1 MSTTIAPP
9 RAPLDW
15 ARLAD
20 RSLTLWIPVTLFLV
34 FTLFPIYWLVNSS
47 LKPASELFTFPP
59 RYWPDAP
66 TLVNYWKAITETRL
80 GVLYL
85 NSVIVATLT
94 CLVLFG
100 LIVFAGYAMARFD
113 FRGRTTLIVLFLL
126 GQVLPHVVMLIP
138 AFVLLRHLG
147 ILDTRFS
154 LVLVYVT
161 ILLPF
166 SVMTMRSFY
175 QSIPKE
181 LEEAALID
189 GCNRVTALFRVV
201 LPAAMPGL
209 VATTIYGFINAWN
222 ELIFAVI
229 LISSPRLQTLPV
241 GLMSLSDEMRTEYGL
256 MLATAV
262 LALIPSLVLFGYI
275 QRFLTG
281 GLAAGAVKG

>member
-1 MSTTIAPP
+1 MARRRSRTLDRALTIGA
-9 RAPLDW
+9 
-15 ARLAD
+15 
-20 RSLTLWIPVTLFLV
+20 PVTFFLS

-47 LKPASELFTFPP
+47 LKPAGELFTFPP

-66 TLVNYWKAITETRL
+66 TLANYVKAMVETRL
-80 GVLYL
+80 GALYV
-85 NSVIVATLT
+85 NSAIVASVT
-94 CLVLFG
+94 CLVLFA

-138 AFVLLRHLG
+138 AFVLLKFFGL
-147 ILDTRFS
+147 LDTRAS
-154 LVLVYVT
+154 LVLVYVV

-166 SVMTMRSFY
+166 SVMTMRGFY
-175 QSIPKE
+175 QSIPRD
-181 LEEAALID
+181 LEEAAMID
-189 GCNRVTALFRVV
+189 GCSRVGALFRVV
-201 LPAAMPGL
+201 LPAVMPGL

-229 LISSPRLQTLPV
+229 LISSPKLQTLPV

-262 LALIPSLVLFGYI
+262 LALIPSLLLFGYI

-281 GLAAGAVKG
+281 GLSAGAVKG

>member
-1 MSTTIAPP
+1 MRRLLDRALTIGVPVAFF
-9 RAPLDW
+9 
-15 ARLAD
+15 
-20 RSLTLWIPVTLFLV
+20 LT

-47 LKPASELFTFPP
+47 LKPAAELFTFPP
-59 RYWPDAP
+59 KYWPDAP
-66 TLVNYWKAITETRL
+66 TLANYTKALFGTRL
-80 GVLYL
+80 GALYV
-85 NSVIVATLT
+85 NSLAVATLT
-94 CLVLFG
+94 CLGLFV

-113 FRGRTTLIVLFLL
+113 FKGRTTLIVLFLL

-138 AFVLLRHLG
+138 AFVLLKFFGL
-147 ILDTRFS
+147 LDTRAS
-154 LVLVYVT
+154 LVIVYIV

-166 SVMTMRSFY
+166 SVMTMRGFY
-175 QSIPKE
+175 QSIPRD

-189 GCNRVTALFRVV
+189 GCSRVGALFRVV
-201 LPAAMPGL
+201 LPAALPGL

-229 LISSPRLQTLPV
+229 LIASPKLQTLPV

-262 LALIPSLVLFGYI
+262 LALVPSLALFGYI

-281 GLAAGAVKG
+281 GLSAGAVKG

>member
-1 MSTTIAPP
+1 MMREKLDRLLTIG
-9 RAPLDW
+9 L
-15 ARLAD
+15 
-20 RSLTLWIPVTLFLV
+20 PVALFLV

-47 LKPASELFTFPP
+47 LKPAAELFTFPP
-59 RYWPDAP
+59 KYWPDAP
-66 TLVNYWKAITETRL
+66 TLANYTKALFGTRL
-80 GVLYL
+80 GALYV
-85 NSVIVATLT
+85 NSLIVATLT
-94 CLVLFG
+94 CLALFV

-113 FRGRTTLIVLFLL
+113 FRGRTTLVVLFLL

-138 AFVLLRHLG
+138 AFVLLRFLG
-147 ILDTRFS
+147 LLDTRAS
-154 LVLVYVT
+154 LVLVYIV

-166 SVMTMRSFY
+166 SVMTMRGFY
-175 QSIPKE
+175 QSIPRD
-181 LEEAALID
+181 LEEAAMID
-189 GCNRVTALFRVV
+189 GCSRVGALFRVV
-201 LPAAMPGL
+201 LPAALPGL

-229 LISSPRLQTLPV
+229 LIASPKLQTLPV

-262 LALIPSLVLFGYI
+262 LALIPSLALFGYI

>member
-1 MSTTIAPP
+1 MTSPERSRDFTHALDRALTIG
-9 RAPLDW
+9 L
-15 ARLAD
+15 
-20 RSLTLWIPVTLFLV
+20 PVTLFLV

-47 LKPASELFTFPP
+47 LKPAAELFTFPP
-59 RYWPDAP
+59 KYWPDAP
-66 TLVNYWKAITETRL
+66 TLANFGNALFETRL
-80 GVLYL
+80 GALYL
-85 NSVIVATLT
+85 NSLIVATLT
-94 CLVLFG
+94 CLALFA

-113 FRGRTTLIVLFLL
+113 FRGRTTLVVLFLL

-138 AFVLLRHLG
+138 AFVLLKWVGL
-147 ILDTRFS
+147 LDTRAS
-154 LVLVYVT
+154 LVLVYVA

-166 SVMTMRSFY
+166 SVMTMRGFY
-175 QSIPKE
+175 QSIPRD
-181 LEEAALID
+181 LEEAAMID
-189 GCNRVTALFRVV
+189 GCSRVGALFRVV
-201 LPAAMPGL
+201 LPAALPGL

-229 LISSPRLQTLPV
+229 LIASPRLQTLPV

-262 LALIPSLVLFGYI
+262 LALVPSLALFGYI

>member
-1 MSTTIAPP
+1 MKP
-9 RAPLDW
+9 RRDYA
-15 ARLAD
+15 
-20 RSLTLWIPVTLFLV
+20 RSLDRLLTIGLPVTLFLV

-47 LKPASELFTFPP
+47 LKPAAELFTFPP
-59 RYWPDAP
+59 KYWPDAP
-66 TLVNYWKAITETRL
+66 TLVNYTKAMFETRL
-80 GVLYL
+80 GALYL

-94 CLVLFG
+94 CLALFV

-113 FRGRTTLIVLFLL
+113 FRGRTTLIVMFLL
-126 GQVLPHVVMLIP
+126 GQVLPHVVMLVP
-138 AFVLLRHLG
+138 AFVLLRFLG
-147 ILDTRFS
+147 LLDTRFA
-154 LVLVYVT
+154 LILVYVV

-166 SVMTMRSFY
+166 SVMTMRGFY
-175 QSIPKE
+175 QSIPVE
-181 LEEAALID
+181 LEEAAMID
-189 GCNRVTALFRVV
+189 GCSRVTALFRVV
-201 LPAAMPGL
+201 LPAAVPGL

-229 LISSPRLQTLPV
+229 LIASPKLQTLPV

-262 LALIPSLVLFGYI
+262 LALIPSLALFGYI

>member
-1 MSTTIAPP
+1 MTRSA
-9 RAPLDW
+9 RRRLDRW
-15 ARLAD
+15 
-20 RSLTLWIPVTLFLV
+20 LTLRLPVAFFLA

-66 TLVNYWKAITETRL
+66 TIGNYARAMFETRL
-80 GVLYL
+80 GTLYL
-85 NSVIVATLT
+85 NSALVATLT
-94 CLVLFG
+94 CALLFA
-100 LIVFAGYAMARFD
+100 LIIFAGYAMARFN
-113 FRGRTTLIVLFLL
+113 FHGRAALVTLFLL

-138 AFVLLRHLG
+138 AFVLLKFFGL
-147 ILDTRFS
+147 LDTRAS
-154 LVLVYVT
+154 LVIVYVV

-166 SVMTMRSFY
+166 SVMTMRGFY
-175 QSIPKE
+175 QSIPRD
-181 LEEAALID
+181 LEEAAMID
-189 GCNRVTALFRVV
+189 GCSRVGALFRVV
-201 LPAAMPGL
+201 LPAALPGL

-229 LISSPRLQTLPV
+229 LISSPKLQTLPV
-241 GLMSLSDEMRTEYGL
+241 GIMSLSDEMRTEYGL

-281 GLAAGAVKG
+281 GLAAGAVKV

>member
-1 MSTTIAPP
+1 MKPRPHYAHALDRLLTIGV
-9 RAPLDW
+9 
-15 ARLAD
+15 
-20 RSLTLWIPVTLFLV
+20 PVTLFLA

-47 LKPASELFTFPP
+47 LKPAAELFTFPP
-59 RYWPDAP
+59 KYWPDAP
-66 TLVNYWKAITETRL
+66 TLLNYTKAMFETRL
-80 GVLYL
+80 GALYL

-94 CLVLFG
+94 CLALFV

-126 GQVLPHVVMLIP
+126 GQVLPHVVMLVP
-138 AFVLLRHLG
+138 AFVLLRFLG
-147 ILDTRFS
+147 LLDTR
-154 LVLVYVT
+154 LALILVYVV

-166 SVMTMRSFY
+166 SVMTMRGFY
-175 QSIPKE
+175 QSIPVE
-181 LEEAALID
+181 LEEAAMID
-189 GCNRVTALFRVV
+189 GCSRVSALFRVV
-201 LPAAMPGL
+201 LPAALPGL

-229 LISSPRLQTLPV
+229 LIASPKLQTLPV

-262 LALIPSLVLFGYI
+262 LALIPSLALFGYI

>member
-1 MSTTIAPP
+1 MTSRSSRALDRGLTIGLPVAFF
-9 RAPLDW
+9 
-15 ARLAD
+15 
-20 RSLTLWIPVTLFLV
+20 LT

-47 LKPASELFTFPP
+47 LKPAIDLFTFPP
-59 RYWPDAP
+59 RYWPAAP
-66 TLVNYWKAITETRL
+66 TLANYAKALFETRL
-80 GVLYL
+80 GALYV
-85 NSVIVATLT
+85 NSAIVATAT

-100 LIVFAGYAMARFD
+100 LIVFAGYAMARFN
-113 FRGRTTLIVLFLL
+113 FRGRTTLVTLFLL

-138 AFVLLRHLG
+138 AFVLLKFLG
-147 ILDTRFS
+147 LLDTRAS
-154 LVLVYVT
+154 LVLVYVV

-166 SVMTMRSFY
+166 SVMTMRGFY
-175 QSIPKE
+175 QSIPRD
-181 LEEAALID
+181 LEEAAMID
-189 GCNRVTALFRVV
+189 GCSRVGALFRVV
-201 LPAAMPGL
+201 LPSVLPGL

-229 LISSPRLQTLPV
+229 LIASPRLQTLPV
-241 GLMSLSDEMRTEYGL
+241 GLMSLSDEMRTDYGP